1 MACRLLLRGADH
13 RALSVLPKRDCKVSR
28 PLTTLVY
35 MDASLTLR
43 RVGIRR
49 RSDDD
54 VLAHAFDGDPVAF
67 AEVYRRYHKPIY
79 GYCLARLMDPEAA
92 ADAAQEVFVR
102 FLKAGHVPSSGV

>member
-1 MACRLLLRGADH
+1 
-13 RALSVLPKRDCKVSR
+13 
-28 PLTTLVY
+28 

-54 VLAHAFDGDPVAF
+54 VLTLAFDGDPVAF

-79 GYCLARLMDPEAA
+79 GYCLARLWIRKLLPMRPK
-92 ADAAQEVFVR
+92 R
-102 FLKAGHVPSSGV
+102 SSSVS

>member
-1 MACRLLLRGADH
+1 
-13 RALSVLPKRDCKVSR
+13 
-28 PLTTLVY
+28 

-67 AEVYRRYHKPIY
+67 AEVY
-79 GYCLARLMDPEAA
+79 
-92 ADAAQEVFVR
+92 VS
-102 FLKAGHVPSSGV
+102 VPGSGVRRPGRLT